1 MTDAV
6 KDLRALYRSARRMAL
21 SDDVNVLFDC
31 LVEDL
36 ANSTDLERILVLRR
50 DRQNRSLESKVFYGF
65 ESATPH
71 SFNVP
76 FEQVNGLLRKVYTD
90 REPLSVAGFSN
101 ISDQCATG
109 NQTCGILRD
118 GSRINSHTNRR
129 ARINL
134 CVPDLHSE
142 QGDSSQY
149 DRFKHYSIMNLE
161 HHDKT
166 IASLLRDIH
175 SFLILPICDN
185 HAFYGYVLA
194 DKYKSGEDISYEEI
208 RLAAALTSHSA
219 YAVGRALRQ
228 NHMVGKIETQLSEI
242 EHLKSFYESIIQNL
256 RNGLITVDRSMNISD
271 TNRAAETLLDYS
283 HEELIGRSLESLFAS
298 PPPQDD
304 ECRFFDHID
313 EMDTCMGSLTEVTM
327 QKRDGSVFPVE
338 ICYSVITDRAGEI
351 SGLSCIFNDI
361 SRRKEMEHDLARV
374 DKLASL
380 GELAAGMAHEI
391 KNPLAGIASA
401 LQVLARNFRE
411 ESPHQFIFNEV
422 QDQVRRLDS
431 FITDLL
437 QFARPGKTHFS
448 KFDLSEI
455 IDKVLFLV
463 SSQLDDNHIKV
474 QCNLAKNHPVPQGD
488 HGQLQQVF
496 LNILLNA
503 IEAMEDGGTLRISS
517 RWEPTIGF
525 SSQRCVNPSC
535 QENKGRLLIAFKDS
549 GVGIDP
555 DLLETIFNPFHTSKH
570 NGTGLG
576 LSISQRIMEQH
587 GGKIVVE
594 SEPGDGSIFTVL
606 LPICV
611 PAELTEGEPLGLN
624 EVR

>member
-1 MTDAV
+1 MNDPV
-6 KDLRALYRSARRMAL
+6 KDLRSLYRSARRMAL

-36 ANSTDLERILVLRR
+36 ANSTGLERIIVLRR
-50 DRQNRSLESKVFYGF
+50 DRQNRSLQSKIFYGF
-65 ESATPH
+65 ESGAQKAL
-71 SFNVP
+71 NVP
-76 FEQVNGLLRKVYTD
+76 FDQVNGLLRKVYTD
-90 REPLSVAGFSN
+90 REPLSVAGFSE

-109 NQTCGILRD
+109 SQTCGILRD

-129 ARINL
+129 GRINL

-142 QGDSSQY
+142 QEDSEQY
-149 DRFKHYSIMNLE
+149 DRFSHYSILNLE
-161 HHDKT
+161 HNDKT
-166 IASLLRDIH
+166 IASLLGDIN

-185 HAFYGYVLA
+185 RAFYGYVLA
-194 DKYKSGEDISYEEI
+194 DKHKSGEDITYEEI
-208 RLAAALTSHSA
+208 RLANALTSHSA

-228 NHMVGKIETQLSEI
+228 NKMVGRIETQLAEI
-242 EHLKSFYESIIQNL
+242 GHLKSFYESIIQNL

-271 TNRAAETLLDYS
+271 TNRAAETLLGYS
-283 HEELIGRSLESLFAS
+283 QEELIGRPLESLFSSA
-298 PPPQDD
+298 PAAD

-313 EMDTCMGSLTEVTM
+313 DIDTCMGSLTEVTM
-327 QKRDGSVFPVE
+327 QKQDGAIFPVE
-338 ICYSVITDRAGEI
+338 ICYSVITDREGDVN
-351 SGLSCIFNDI
+351 GLSCIFKDI
-361 SRRKEMEHDLARV
+361 STRKEMEHDLARV

-437 QFARPGKTHFS
+437 HFARPGKTHFREL
-448 KFDLSEI
+448 DVSEI
-455 IDKVLFLV
+455 VDKVLFLV
-463 SSQLDDNHIKV
+463 STQLDEKHIKV
-474 QCNLAKNHPVPQGD
+474 QCHLEKKHPVVQGD
-488 HGQLQQVF
+488 QSQLQQVF
-496 LNILLNA
+496 LNIILNA
-503 IEAMEDGGTLRISS
+503 IDAIEDGGTLHISS

-525 SSQRCVNPSC
+525 SGQRCVNPSC

-549 GVGIDP
+549 GGGIDP
-555 DLLETIFNPFHTSKH
+555 NLLETIFNPFHTSKH

-576 LSISQRIMEQH
+576 LSISQRVMEQH

-594 SEPGDGSIFTVL
+594 SELGEGSTFTVL
-606 LPICV
+606 LPVCMASE
-611 PAELTEGEPLGLN
+611 AEQKISPIRQAG
-624 EVR
+624 